1 MVFFLGALS
10 QEHFF
15 GFLLPLE
22 QLLNLGVVL
31 LQQGFPLA
39 LELTLDLLQAR
50 GVVLPH
56 LVELLLHALDQL
68 VDVLVHG
75 LHRLH
80 VVFVLALD
88 GLLELLDQLLLVLDD
103 LLALQHLL
111 LDVLVQFFAVLLL
124 LQLLPVPVDLHRL
137 LVRGDHFVLDLVA
150 ALRLLRL
157 LLLTAFV
164 LRLVRFGFDAA
175 DRQVGRATDLLQLA
189 CTHELRG

>member
-1 MVFFLGALS
+1 MHFFLKLDLLLGLVVRIRRLLVLQILRVLVLLFGPLF

-15 GFLLPLE
+15 CFLLAFE

-68 VDVLVHG
+68 VDVLVHC

-88 GLLELLDQLLLVLDD
+88 GFLKLRDQLLLVLDD
-103 LLALQHLL
+103 LLTL
-111 LDVLVQFFAVLLL
+111 
-124 LQLLPVPVDLHRL
+124 
-137 LVRGDHFVLDLVA
+137 
-150 ALRLLRL
+150 
-157 LLLTAFV
+157 
-164 LRLVRFGFDAA
+164 
-175 DRQVGRATDLLQLA
+175 
-189 CTHELRG
+189 